1 MLVTAADY
9 PFIDVLGSLLIFAV
23 LVGWI
28 WTVVVI
34 FGDLIARRDIRGG
47 IKAGWI
53 IIVLLLP
60 IVGSIVYVVTNH
72 DGMAERALRVS
83 PAAPEQLA
91 YVRAAAGD
99 GGPAS
104 LSTGRV
110 ASYPAIAAVG
120 EGFVVAWTD
129 QSGQASALQVFRVP

>member
-1 MLVTAADY
+1 MLLTAADY
-9 PFIDVLGSLLIFAV
+9 PFVDVLGSLLILAV
-23 LVGWI
+23 LIGWI
-28 WTVVVI
+28 WTVIVI

-60 IVGSIVYVVTNH
+60 IVGTIVYVVTNH

-99 GGPAS
+99 GGPAAEIAKAKE
-104 LSTGRV
+104 LLDAG
-110 ASYPAIAAVG
+110 AITQG
-120 EGFVVAWTD
+120 EYDVIKAKVMG
-129 QSGQASALQVFRVP
+129 

>member
-91 YVRAAAGD
+91 YVRGAAGD
-99 GGPAS
+99 GGPAAEIAKAKE
-104 LSTGRV
+104 LLDGG
-110 ASYPAIAAVG
+110 AITQG
-120 EGFVVAWTD
+120 EYDVIKAKVMG
-129 QSGQASALQVFRVP
+129 